1 MSSIPGLGRSPRVGN
16 GNPLQYSCPE
26 NSMDK
31 GAWLATYSPW
41 GRKESDTTEGT
52 EYTHGFHRLLC
63 SHSVHIQG
71 VLRQAAARFSS
82 FLEAHSFGSVSHAG
96 VGRPSASESLILTEH
111 ASSCM
116 DQNFLEFWILLFFFF
131 LFLHF
136 KHASK

>member
-1 MSSIPGLGRSPRVGN
+1 MPETRVRSLGREVSMENMATHSSILARRIPWT
-16 GNPLQYSCPE
+16 E
-26 NSMDK
+26 

-63 SHSVHIQG
+63 SHRVHIQG

-96 VGRPSASESLILTEH
+96 AGRPSASESLILTEH

-116 DQNFLEFWILLFFFF
+116 DQNFLEFWILLFFF
-131 LFLHF
+131 LQLCGH
-136 KHASK
+136 